1 MLNATTALST
11 AHAEMG
17 NKLINVASSEAHP
30 PLGNAL
36 RKLGRAW
43 HSLADL
49 DQAQSISDCVVVGD
63 TFGYQGMNARSA
75 KEALLHRAGV
85 LEEYQ
90 AAVRATISKRRNI
103 ERLKGSSNIRPERV
117 DEALEELEEVTVFP
131 RETQVVEVVLQANK
145 YEQVLAQRANGIS
158 QNLHRAL
165 ATHTKTVTDD
175 ITAALIEHA
184 RSSIQY
190 EKQLLRELESLR
202 GDVNIA
208 NQKVAPP
215 KPNGYPKPSIVL
227 PLEDDIRP
235 RTRTPVTAP
244 PIPRSSSG
252 LPAGTPPATQIVF
265 RPHSVIPQSASAGPS
280 TARSSTSSSSVPISA
295 PSQGGR
301 FGDGTQSMFVKP
313 TPSTFGP
320 PVAGPSP
327 SASSLPQGPLG
338 GTARTATP
346 ISLPPSHP
354 LAGTDPLSA
363 SSAASAASTNP
374 QQRILDPLAHLAPVN
389 MSQSMRVQSSRSRLD
404 ARVAASKLANM
415 F

>member
-1 MLNATTALST
+1 MSNATTALST

-90 AAVRATISKRRNI
+90 AAVKTTISKRRNI
-103 ERLKGSSNIRPERV
+103 ERLKASSNIRPERV
-117 DEALEELEEVTVFP
+117 DEALEELEEVMVSP
-131 RETQVVEVVLQANK
+131 RETQVVEIILQANK

-190 EKQLLRELESLR
+190 EKQLLRELESVR

-227 PLEDDIRP
+227 PLEDDILP
-235 RTRTPVTAP
+235 TMRTAATAP

-252 LPAGTPPATQIVF
+252 FPAGTPSATQTVF
-265 RPHSVIPQSASAGPS
+265 RPHSAIPQLAGAGPS
-280 TARSSTSSSSVPISA
+280 TARSSTAPSSAPISA
-295 PSQGGR
+295 PLQGGH

-320 PVAGPSP
+320 PS
-327 SASSLPQGPLG
+327 SSSSLPQGPLG
-338 GTARTATP
+338 GTAQTPTP
-346 ISLPPSHP
+346 ISPLPSHP
-354 LAGTDPLSA
+354 LAGTDPLST
-363 SSAASAASTNP
+363 SLAALTNT
-374 QQRILDPLAHLAPVN
+374 QQQNLDPLAHLAPVN
-389 MSQSMRVQSSRSRLD
+389 MSQSMRVQPSRPRLD